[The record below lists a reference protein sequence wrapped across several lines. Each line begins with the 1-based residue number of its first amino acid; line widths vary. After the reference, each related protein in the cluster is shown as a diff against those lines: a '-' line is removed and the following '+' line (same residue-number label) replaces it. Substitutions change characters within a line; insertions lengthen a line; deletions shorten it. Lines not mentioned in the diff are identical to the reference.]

1 MKTINK
7 LKEVMEVPSDLSG
20 LTNLPMADLFN
31 EKIIASL
38 MIEMQ
43 SDIHAL
49 QFCDIMESLVDSR
62 SSITDIETL
71 RNGM

>member
-38 MIEMQ
+38 MIGMQ

-71 RNGM
+71 RNGT